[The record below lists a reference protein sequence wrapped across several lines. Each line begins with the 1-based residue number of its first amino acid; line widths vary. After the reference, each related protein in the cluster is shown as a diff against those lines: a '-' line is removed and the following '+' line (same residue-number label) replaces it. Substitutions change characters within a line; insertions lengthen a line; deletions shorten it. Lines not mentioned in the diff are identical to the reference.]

1 MESLTNSDFLL
12 GEKMLINNQEVNIDD
27 LYSSKYMHKE
37 IKKGIFLSEYQLDV
51 LSRNGIDAYSCGS
64 INDLMYMIDEI
75 LDESDD
81 EELDAVYNEISELN
95 YYSNVNK

>member
-1 MESLTNSDFLL
+1 
-12 GEKMLINNQEVNIDD
+12 MLINNQEVNIDD

-37 IKKGIFLSEYQLDV
+37 IKKGIFLTEYQLDV
-51 LSRNGIDAYSCGS
+51 LSRNGIDANSCGS

-81 EELDAVYNEISELN
+81 EELDAVYNEISEFN